1 MAEQCTICSLCGRN
15 LVAPFD
21 KHHIVPKSKGG
32 RQTVYLHKICHRK
45 IHSLLSEAELKQVFN
60 SIDKLK
66 AHPEISKFIKWISNK
81 PPSLYKRTRKKNYK

>member
-1 MAEQCTICSLCGRN
+1 MSEEIIACSLCGRT
-15 LVAPFD
+15 LAAPYD

-45 IHSLLSEAELKQVFN
+45 IHSLLSEAELKHVFN

-66 AHPEISKFIKWISNK
+66 EHPEISKFIKWISNK
-81 PPSLYKRTRKKNYK
+81 PPSLYKRTSKKNY